1 MKEEIERTPLKIII
15 QNFLNHIE
23 NLESQKIEDSYE
35 KEFQVI
41 IFVPTYLLYSTHS
54 QAYIFIVFFFFIF

>member
-41 IFVPTYLLYSTHS
+41 IFVP
-54 QAYIFIVFFFFIF
+54 IFI